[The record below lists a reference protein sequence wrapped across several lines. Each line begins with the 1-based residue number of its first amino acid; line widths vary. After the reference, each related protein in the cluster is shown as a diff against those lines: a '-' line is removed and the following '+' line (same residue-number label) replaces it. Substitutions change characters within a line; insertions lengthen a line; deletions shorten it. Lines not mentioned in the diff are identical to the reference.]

1 MAGHENADRPNRVA
15 SFILCAAI
23 GGAPLPFGSR
33 DPITVAFWCFLLG
46 LGLLL
51 ASPRQLR
58 RGHFLL
64 LGGIAFIIACYGFV
78 LHEQL
83 SDHPWIA
90 APNPIWAKAS
100 ELLGEPLPP
109 SVSIIRGEAF
119 YALGAPLA
127 NVLALILGLIV
138 GADRQW
144 ARRALLVMAWA
155 GVGYAVYGIWGLLFD
170 PTALLWREKTAQIW
184 EASPPLLSTAI
195 RLLPILAHAP
205 SCGWCC

>member
-1 MAGHENADRPNRVA
+1 MAGHENADRPNRVS

-46 LGLLL
+46 LGLLF

-64 LGGIAFIIACYGFV
+64 LGGIALIVACYGFV

-127 NVLALILGLIV
+127 NVLALDPRVDGRRGSAMGPP
-138 GADRQW
+138 GASGD
-144 ARRALLVMAWA
+144 
-155 GVGYAVYGIWGLLFD
+155 GVGGRRLCGLWDLE
-170 PTALLWREKTAQIW
+170 PVIRSNRAALARKNFSDGKPRQ
-184 EASPPLLSTAI
+184 PLLSTAI
-195 RLLPILAHAP
+195 RPLPILAHAP
-205 SCGWCC
+205 SRGWCC